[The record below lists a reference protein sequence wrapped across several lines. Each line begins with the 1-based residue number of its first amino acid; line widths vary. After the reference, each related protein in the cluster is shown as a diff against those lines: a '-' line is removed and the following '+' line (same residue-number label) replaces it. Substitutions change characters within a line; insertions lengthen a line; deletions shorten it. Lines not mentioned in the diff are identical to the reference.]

1 MTIGQWMHKDWI
13 SGWVWSNEDAVEEKA
28 IERITKNQN
37 LLPFAT
43 CHANALPRGVWQVT
57 GRGGPFL
64 AQSHEN
70 SYLGMLKDLKGCS
83 WKLPVVVIWNN
94 FFQCCLLMSMGLH
107 ILCLSWIG
115 QGFLS
120 FPSASLDQMMSWPGC
135 QPGFAWKSLLYSLTN
150 ADDTTGYHR
159 F

>member
-1 MTIGQWMHKDWI
+1 MHKGWK
-13 SGWVWSNEDAVEEKA
+13 SGYVWSNEDAVEEKA

-83 WKLPVVVIWNN
+83 WKLPVVVI
-94 FFQCCLLMSMGLH
+94 
-107 ILCLSWIG
+107 
-115 QGFLS
+115 
-120 FPSASLDQMMSWPGC
+120 
-135 QPGFAWKSLLYSLTN
+135 
-150 ADDTTGYHR
+150 
-159 F
+159 